1 MLEALTIFCKCA
13 KPLLQRLVLC
23 SEQILEQKKR
33 ALQAKEAMEQEHL
46 RNVEADKQAREAERN
61 QAKAR
66 RIVEAQRAQQRA
78 ALDLQHKTA
87 YFQVSSAMCGYRIAS
102 YQAVTVTM
110 WTAICRDVDI
120 ISANMFTGHRLSTIA
135 AYHKQPT
142 SDHWLLTLVLH
153 LLVF

>member
-1 MLEALTIFCKCA
+1 MLEALTIFRECA

-87 YFQVSSAMCGYRIAS
+87 YFQVSSAMCGYRNCILPS
-102 YQAVTVTM
+102 SHNNN
-110 WTAICRDVDI
+110 VD
-120 ISANMFTGHRLSTIA
+120 SNLQR
-135 AYHKQPT
+135 Y
-142 SDHWLLTLVLH
+142 
-153 LLVF
+153 